1 MRPSKKRPPKSSRK
15 ARRLR
20 INLSG
25 GAFGGTEY
33 HPDEKTWSE
42 LERALGQQIPSPV
55 RILLADI
62 VEGYFGAQ
70 PYELS
75 SPFLNDVLTSAERI
89 KTETVGLRETL
100 RNQDPINKAIR
111 LVIGR
116 HSKIRGIKPGS
127 DQLRML
133 EHALTSL
140 INAASQ
146 AQKYFE
152 SQPGFEE
159 GDEWAYMIRAVRKLF
174 REQGLRAGAS
184 QDANKGSASKF
195 VLFVEALQK
204 SFPDPSL
211 RRHYGIGTAA
221 LAKQIN
227 RIDKKR
233 DIKKRDSS
241 R

>member
-1 MRPSKKRPPKSSRK
+1 MSPVKRRLPKSNRK

-25 GAFGGTEY
+25 ATFGGVEY
-33 HPDEKTWSE
+33 QPDEKTWSE
-42 LERALGQQIPSPV
+42 LEQALGQQIPNLV
-55 RILLADI
+55 RDRLSNI

-70 PYELS
+70 PYESS
-75 SPFLNDVLTSAERI
+75 SPFLDDVLASAEKI
-89 KTETVGLRETL
+89 KSETIVLRETL
-100 RNQDPINKAIR
+100 RNQAPVNKAVR
-111 LVIGR
+111 LIIGR
-116 HSKIRGIKPGS
+116 QSKIRGVKPGP
-127 DQLRML
+127 DQLRMV

-146 AQKYFE
+146 SQRYFE

-159 GDEWAYMIRAVRKLF
+159 GDEWAYMIRAIRKLF
-174 REQGLRAGAS
+174 REHGLRAGAS
-184 QDANKGSASKF
+184 QDANKGTASRF

-204 SFPDPSL
+204 SFPAPEL
-211 RRHYGIGTAA
+211 RRHYGIGAAA

-227 RIDKKR
+227 RIDRKR
-233 DIKKRDSS
+233 DINTRDSL